1 MQSAAQYRAYAQEC
15 RRLSKTLK
23 PENRETLLKIADAW
37 DKCANEI
44 ESARGSGAGVDG
56 DGVDKGAER

>member
-15 RRLSKTLK
+15 RRLAKTLK

-37 DKCANEI
+37 DKCADEI
-44 ESARGSGAGVDG
+44 KSVRSVG
-56 DGVDKGAER
+56 DDVDKVGEH

>member
-37 DKCANEI
+37 DKCADEI
-44 ESARGSGAGVDG
+44 ESRSVSVS
-56 DGVDKGAER
+56 DGVERDGGG

>member
-15 RRLSKTLK
+15 RRLAKTLK

-37 DKCANEI
+37 DACADEI
-44 ESARGSGAGVDG
+44 ESMRNLSETG
-56 DGVDKGAER
+56 DKQ

>member
-15 RRLSKTLK
+15 RRLAKTLK
-23 PENRETLLKIADAW
+23 PESRETLLKIADAW
-37 DKCANEI
+37 DKCADEI
-44 ESARGSGAGVDG
+44 ESARSFS